1 MIASRAH
8 CRTSRSPRRIALG
21 AARDPALSDPTL
33 LSRGRCRATEA
44 CVAALAML
52 ARVALA
58 WYGWAETL
66 AGRVE
71 LTSPADSV
79 LRLRE
84 GQALAALD
92 QSPYAGSMLHAPPLA
107 LLLLGPL
114 TRDAPAG
121 LPAVAPFLVA
131 DALTAIALFA
141 LAARV
146 ARASDAPEANPGDG
160 SAATRPRPRPR
171 VVVRTRA
178 TRGGGGGVP
187 RRSHD
192 GGACARVPRRVEA
205 SGARRVVRRRR
216 RRRGGAR
223 RRRLR
228 RLRLPRRSAGRL
240 HLPPVALLLDDSRRD
255 ASNVVAVD
263 PASGFEPAR
272 VAPPRGALRAP
283 PPRRL
288 DHRVVP
294 RVGRGVHRGVRRR
307 RRANARVDGRDVRFP
322 PSREDLTPNLGLYW
336 YFFAEMFDD
345 FRAFFLCAF
354 AGFGAFLVLLGG
366 SNGARQTV
374 VLRFAAKLCATATA
388 PYPTPRDVAGHLAML
403 PLFAEPLEMYRGGF
417 LVAAAYAFV
426 GILAPIFWRLWI
438 ESRVANSI
446 FSSPSRHARRQHATL
461 CVGCAREVLA
471 HDRRR
476 KGRET
481 GDVGRGGGRGRAKK
495 AE

>member
-1 MIASRAH
+1 MSRD
-8 CRTSRSPRRIALG
+8 RG
-21 AARDPALSDPTL
+21 AFA
-33 LSRGRCRATEA
+33 
-44 CVAALAML
+44 VAALAML

-146 ARASDAPEANPGDG
+146 ARASDAPESTPGDG
-160 SAATRPRPRPR
+160 SAITPAPAPASSSGPARPAAVAAAYLANPMT
-171 VVVRTRA
+171 VASCVACSTSGMKHLALVA
-178 TRGGGGGVP
+178 SCVAAV
-187 RRSHD
+187 D
-192 GGACARVPRRVEA
+192 GEVALAGAAFA
-205 SGARRVVRRRR
+205 AF
-216 RRRGGAR
+216 AY
-223 RRRLR
+223 L
-228 RLRLPRRSAGRL
+228 AGPPAAL
-240 HLPPVALLLDDSRRD
+240 IFPPVALILARGGVGDDARRHDSRRSGARTSSRSTRRRDSNSNPRASHLRAALD
-255 ASNVVAVD
+255 AHLHLGAWTTAWFLALVVASTAAYADVGARTLEWMD
-263 PASGFEPAR
+263 ATYGFL
-272 VAPPRGALRAP
+272 LRA
-283 PPRRL
+283 
-288 DHRVVP
+288 
-294 RVGRGVHRGVRRR
+294 
-307 RRANARVDGRDVRFP
+307 
-322 PSREDLTPNLGLYW
+322 EDLTPNLGLYW

-345 FRAFFLCAF
+345 FRAFYLCAF
-354 AGFGAFLVLLGG
+354 AGFGAFLVLP
-366 SNGARQTV
+366 AV
-374 VLRFAAKLCATATA
+374 VRMGRDAPLFCVFVAKLCATATA
-388 PYPTPRDVAGHLAML
+388 PYPTLGDVAGHLAML
-403 PLFAEPLEMYRGGF
+403 PLFAEPLERYRGGF

-438 ESRVANSI
+438 ESRVANAN
-446 FSSPSRHARRQHATL
+446 FFFAVTLAHVAAHATL

-471 HDRRR
+471 HGRRR
-476 KGRET
+476 KRKQET
-481 GDVGRGGGRGRAKK
+481 GDARRAKK
-495 AE
+495 AD

>member
-1 MIASRAH
+1 MSRD
-8 CRTSRSPRRIALG
+8 RG
-21 AARDPALSDPTL
+21 AFA
-33 LSRGRCRATEA
+33 
-44 CVAALAML
+44 VAALAML

-146 ARASDAPEANPGDG
+146 ARASDAPESTPGDG
-160 SAATRPRPRPR
+160 SAATPAPAPASSSGPARP
-171 VVVRTRA
+171 A
-178 TRGGGGGVP
+178 TVAAAYLANPMTVASCVACSTAGIEHLALVA
-187 RRSHD
+187 SCVAAVD
-192 GGACARVPRRVEA
+192 GEVALAGAAFA
-205 SGARRVVRRRR
+205 AF
-216 RRRGGAR
+216 AY
-223 RRRLR
+223 L
-228 RLRLPRRSAGRL
+228 AGPPAAL
-240 HLPPVALLLDDSRRD
+240 IFPPVALLLARGGVGGDDARRDDSRRD
-255 ASNVVAVD
+255 ARPSSRSTRRRDSNPRASHLHAALDAHLHLGAWTTAWFLASVA
-263 PASGFEPAR
+263 ASTAAYADVGARTLEWMDATYGFL
-272 VAPPRGALRAP
+272 LRA
-283 PPRRL
+283 
-288 DHRVVP
+288 
-294 RVGRGVHRGVRRR
+294 
-307 RRANARVDGRDVRFP
+307 
-322 PSREDLTPNLGLYW
+322 EDLTPNLGLYW

-354 AGFGAFLVLLGG
+354 AGFGAFLVLP
-366 SNGARQTV
+366 AV
-374 VLRFAAKLCATATA
+374 VRMGRDRPLFCVFVAKLCATATA
-388 PYPTPRDVAGHLAML
+388 PYPTLGDVAGHLAML
-403 PLFAEPLEMYRGGF
+403 PLFAEPLERYRGGF

-438 ESRVANSI
+438 ESRVANAN
-446 FSSPSRHARRQHATL
+446 FFFAVTLAHVAAHATL

-476 KGRET
+476 KRRET
-481 GDVGRGGGRGRAKK
+481 GDVGRGEGRGRAKK
-495 AE
+495 AD

>member
-1 MIASRAH
+1 MSRD
-8 CRTSRSPRRIALG
+8 RG
-21 AARDPALSDPTL
+21 AFAV
-33 LSRGRCRATEA
+33 AT
-44 CVAALAML
+44 LAML

-146 ARASDAPEANPGDG
+146 ARASDALEATPGDG
-160 SAATRPRPRPR
+160 SSANPAPAPASSSGPARPAAVAAAYLANPMT
-171 VVVRTRA
+171 VASCVACSTAGMKHLALVA
-178 TRGGGGGVP
+178 ACVAAV
-187 RRSHD
+187 D
-192 GGACARVPRRVEA
+192 GEVALAGAAFA
-205 SGARRVVRRRR
+205 AF
-216 RRRGGAR
+216 AY
-223 RRRLR
+223 L
-228 RLRLPRRSAGRL
+228 AGPPAAL
-240 HLPPVALLLDDSRRD
+240 IFPPVALLLARGGVGGYDARRDDSRVHRD
-255 ASNVVAVD
+255 DVRASRRDSNPRASHLHAALHAHLHLGAWTTAWFLALVA
-263 PASGFEPAR
+263 ASTAAYADVGARTLEWMDATYGFL
-272 VAPPRGALRAP
+272 LRA
-283 PPRRL
+283 
-288 DHRVVP
+288 
-294 RVGRGVHRGVRRR
+294 
-307 RRANARVDGRDVRFP
+307 
-322 PSREDLTPNLGLYW
+322 EDLTPNLGLHW

-354 AGFGAFLVLLGG
+354 AGFGAFLVLP
-366 SNGARQTV
+366 AV
-374 VLRFAAKLCATATA
+374 VRMGRDRPLFCVFVAKLCATATA
-388 PYPTPRDVAGHLAML
+388 PYPTLGDVAGHLAML
-403 PLFAEPLEMYRGGF
+403 PLFAEPLRRYRGGF

-438 ESRVANSI
+438 ESRVANAN
-446 FSSPSRHARRQHATL
+446 FFFAVTLAHVAAHATL

-476 KGRET
+476 KRRET
-481 GDVGRGGGRGRAKK
+481 ADVGRGGGRGRAKK
-495 AE
+495 AD